1 MLKNHQ
7 ASSSQRP
14 TLTSNEC
21 IVDSLHLM
29 VFQTLFNH
37 NIPIWDYS
45 KLETD
50 FSAIRLLVYNI
61 DNRVSP
67 KAVRCS
73 TGAVKAWLYKGL
85 SYVIDSSFRKSLSC
99 SIGTKACRYTITTHT
114 HTPTDRRTLHPV
126 SLWISTRCSIY
137 AHVCV
142 SLAVSGFVFS
152 LAHTH
157 ALSEKINVSPQHR
170 HSIGLPPQS
179 RGIFILSF
187 FLFKVEAARKFE
199 ERP

>member
-50 FSAIRLLVYNI
+50 FSAIRLPVYNI

-114 HTPTDRRTLHPV
+114 HTHPQTDAHCILCLRGLAHVVPSMLMSV
-126 SLWISTRCSIY
+126 SLWLFLVLCSVLHIRM
-137 AHVCV
+137 HC
-142 SLAVSGFVFS
+142 L
-152 LAHTH
+152 
-157 ALSEKINVSPQHR
+157 
-170 HSIGLPPQS
+170 
-179 RGIFILSF
+179 
-187 FLFKVEAARKFE
+187 RK
-199 ERP
+199 